1 VTGKPA
7 REPDANGWYNRP
19 VDVAFTG
26 ADGGSGIAECTPA
39 VAYKGPDASP
49 AKLVGQCRDAAGHV
63 SAPTTVEL
71 RYDGT
76 APARP
81 NVRWVHNGESISLS
95 WTAAKDVVRAQVMRA
110 PGLTGKKATPIYTGK
125 AKRFVDRKLRDGTRY
140 WYEVAVFDQAGN
152 RAAATVGLRPAVG
165 IYRPAEGAVVTKPPL
180 VEWSPVRKARFY
192 NVQLW
197 RGKVKLL
204 TTWVKTPRLQL
215 RQAWT
220 MQGRRRSLT
229 DGRYQLYVW
238 PAFGTTKKPDY
249 GKLLG
254 EVRFVAKGV

>member
-1 VTGKPA
+1 V
-7 REPDANGWYNRP
+7 NGWYNHP

-39 VAYKGPDASP
+39 VSYKGPDASP
-49 AKLVGQCRDAAGHV
+49 AKLVGQCRDAAGHL

-71 RYDGT
+71 RYDST

-110 PGLTGKKATPIYTGK
+110 PGLSGKKATPIYTGK
-125 AKRFVDRKLRDGTRY
+125 KKRFVDRKLRTGTRY
-140 WYEVAVFDQAGN
+140 WYEVAVFDEAGN
-152 RAAATVGLRPAVG
+152 RAAATVGLRPPVG
-165 IYRPAEGAVVTKPPL
+165 IYSPGEGAVVTKPPL
-180 VEWSPVRKARFY
+180 VEWSPVKKARFY

-204 TTWVKTPRLQL
+204 TTWVKAPRVQL
-215 RQAWT
+215 RQNWT

-238 PAFGTTKKPDY
+238 PAFGTTKNPGY

-254 EVRFVAKGV
+254 KVGFVARGV